1 MRALVL
7 TSLWPN
13 SPPDRTGVAH
23 RFRLLMDGLG
33 AVADRVDIA
42 HLVPSSVFADFPDL
56 AALSQ
61 SQSRNWGRKVEVMLV
76 PLAPRR
82 FGFVDYYMRGIFR
95 AAQQPDISAFAGPE
109 PVAAIGRL
117 LDRDYDL
124 VLVHRLAVMCA
135 VLSSG
140 RRPRDL
146 IFDLDDV
153 EHHTRFRQTIQP
165 PVRPGKLATLA
176 QLPALVLAERRSA
189 RLARSTLVCAPKDI
203 ARRSWRGLSGKF
215 SVIPNAVAVPASAP
229 GLTKAPHILFVGSIA
244 YHPNREAAERLI
256 TAIFPLIRRQIPN
269 ARLLL
274 AGEGSDAL
282 ASRKQNP
289 EGVSYLGFVPDLAP
303 LYADSRLVCCPLY
316 NGGGT
321 RVKLVEAAAFAR
333 PMVATRIAAEGLE
346 FRDGQEILLRDD
358 DEALADACIRLIRDD
373 VLSAELGANA
383 RAQVVALYDR
393 TSIVARIGD
402 LMRTKPAAA

>member
-56 AALSQ
+56 A
-61 SQSRNWGRKVEVMLV
+61 
-76 PLAPRR
+76 
-82 FGFVDYYMRGIFR
+82 
-95 AAQQPDISAFAGPE
+95 
-109 PVAAIGRL
+109 
-117 LDRDYDL
+117 
-124 VLVHRLAVMCA
+124 
-135 VLSSG
+135 
-140 RRPRDL
+140 
-146 IFDLDDV
+146 
-153 EHHTRFRQTIQP
+153 
-165 PVRPGKLATLA
+165 
-176 QLPALVLAERRSA
+176 
-189 RLARSTLVCAPKDI
+189 
-203 ARRSWRGLSGKF
+203 
-215 SVIPNAVAVPASAP
+215 
-229 GLTKAPHILFVGSIA
+229 
-244 YHPNREAAERLI
+244 
-256 TAIFPLIRRQIPN
+256 
-269 ARLLL
+269 
-274 AGEGSDAL
+274 
-282 ASRKQNP
+282 
-289 EGVSYLGFVPDLAP
+289 P

-333 PMVATRIAAEGLE
+333 PMVATRMAAEGLE